1 MIKEIAKYIDNQIA
15 ALTLGTTLF
24 AGFMPAD
31 VDGDSVTVIE
41 TGGTPNFDLPDQQA
55 KTVQVLSR
63 AQDYWDARTNA
74 LSVFNLLHGMK
85 GVSLPVVNVA
95 AYFVNTGEALSV
107 PQSLGQD
114 EKGRYVISTNYILRI
129 ENV

>member
-1 MIKEIAKYIDNQIA
+1 MIKEIAKYIDNQTV
-15 ALTLGTTLF
+15 LTLGTTLF

-31 VDGDSVTVIE
+31 VDGANVTVIE
-41 TGGTPNFDLPDQQA
+41 TGGVPNFDLLDQQA
-55 KTVQVLSR
+55 KTIQVLSR
-63 AQDYWDARTNA
+63 SSDYWTARTNA
-74 LSVFNLLHGMK
+74 LLVHNLLHGMK
-85 GVSLPVVNVA
+85 GVSLPVVSVA

-114 EKGRYVISTNYILRI
+114 EKGRYVISTNYVLRI